1 MKVIYE
7 TDFPITD
14 DACAAATGK
23 SIQEWFAVLGAFGG
37 PSKGRRALGNHLFA
51 DLKVDI
57 WWVQTLNSQYEIHH
71 GIREKDGRLKG
82 YCICSTKTISA
93 PLDRVYR
100 AWASPKQLDRWFSS
114 GSTGAVEAGG
124 EFSNADGNRG
134 IYKRV
139 REAKDLRLEWLGET
153 GDSSIVDVAFSD
165 KGKGK
170 TGVLVTHDRIQT
182 REEADGV
189 RRAWGDALTRL
200 KDLVEN
206 EG

>member
-23 SIQEWFAVLGAFGG
+23 SIQEWFAVLDAFGG
-37 PSKGRRALGNHLFA
+37 PSKGRRALGNHLYA

-57 WWVQTLNSQYEIHH
+57 WWVQTLNSQYEIQH

-93 PLDRVYR
+93 PLDVVYA
-100 AWASPKQLDRWFSS
+100 AWATTERLDTWFSQ
-114 GSTGAVEAGG
+114 GSTGAVEAGS

-134 IYKRV
+134 VYKRV
-139 REAKDLRLEWLGET
+139 RENKDIRFEWRGET
-153 GDSSIVDVAFSD
+153 GDLSIVDVAFSD

-170 TGVLVTHDRIQT
+170 TGVLVTHDRIQS

-189 RRAWGDALTRL
+189 RRAWAEALTRL
-200 KDLVEN
+200 KGLAEAA
-206 EG
+206 